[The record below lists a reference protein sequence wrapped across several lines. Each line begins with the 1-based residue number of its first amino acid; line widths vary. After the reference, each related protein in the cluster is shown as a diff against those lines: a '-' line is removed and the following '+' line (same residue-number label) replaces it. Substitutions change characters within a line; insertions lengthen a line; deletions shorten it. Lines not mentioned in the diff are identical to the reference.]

1 MQPET
6 LTAHLGQP
14 VTVDLCQTCQSFW
27 FDARESVSLSPGATL
42 TLFRLIGERAARP
55 HLSNTDL
62 TKCPRCRAR
71 LRPTH
76 DMQRTT
82 RFAYLR
88 CPNGHG
94 RLTSFFDFLM
104 EKDFVRPLTPQQL
117 AELRQS
123 IQSVNCSNCGA
134 PVDLTNRSAC
144 EHCGTALSML
154 DLTQAEKLVRQLRSA
169 DDRTAQPINPSLPL
183 ELARAR
189 REVEAA
195 FAGMSDDRD
204 WFETVSS
211 TGLVSAGL
219 SVAAKWLKA
228 RV

>member
-1 MQPET
+1 MQQET

-14 VTVDLCQTCQSFW
+14 VTVDLCQGCQSFW

-42 TLFRLIGERAARP
+42 ALFRIIGERAAKP
-55 HLSNTDL
+55 HITNREIA
-62 TKCPRCRAR
+62 KCPRCRAR
-71 LRPTH
+71 LRHTH
-76 DMQRTT
+76 DMQRAT

-88 CPNGHG
+88 CPNDHG
-94 RLTSFFDFLM
+94 RLTSFFDFLR
-104 EKDFVRPLTPQQL
+104 EKDFVRPLTPQQV
-117 AELRQS
+117 ADLRQNVA
-123 IQSVNCSNCGA
+123 SVNCSNCGA
-134 PVDLTNRSAC
+134 PVDLAQRSAC

-154 DLTQAEKLVRQLRSA
+154 DLTQAETLVRQLRTA
-169 DDRTAQPINPSLPL
+169 DDRTAQRVDPSLPL

-195 FAGMSDDRD
+195 FAGMSGDRD

-211 TGLVSAGL
+211 TGLISAGL